1 MDNDF
6 LPFVDR
12 ANVRPV
18 ARQEGRSLLLRFD
31 MDTVQSSMNLDDP
44 CVLELEYTRAMML
57 FLLFRPAPR
66 HILMVGLGGGSLARY
81 CHRHLPE
88 TEMTVVEINPH
99 VIGLRDDFL
108 VPPDGPRFRVVQ
120 ADGAAFVRVTPLQFD
135 VILVDGFHFD
145 GQPDALGTLDFYSA
159 CRTRLAQCGVAV
171 VNMDSDAEICEPL
184 LGRLKLAFDGGVTSI
199 LPEGGSNRV
208 AFAALAPVL
217 RSVLRTCHDRLQ
229 TLDAVH
235 RQTLGRRSGEG
246 LAWPPLD
253 PP

>member
-18 ARQEGRSLLLRFD
+18 ARQEGRNLLMRFD

-44 CVLELEYTRAMML
+44 CGLELEYTRAMML
-57 FLLFRPAPR
+57 FLLFCPAPQ
-66 HILMVGLGGGSLARY
+66 HILMIGLGGGSLARH
-81 CHRHLPE
+81 CHRYLPE
-88 TEMTVVEINPH
+88 TTMTVVEINPH
-99 VIGLRDDFL
+99 VIALRDEFL

-120 ADGAAFVRVTPLQFD
+120 ADGAAFVRCTPQRFD

-145 GQPDALGTLDFYSA
+145 GQPEALGTLDFYDA
-159 CRTRLAQCGVAV
+159 CRARLMQGGVVV
-171 VNMDSDAEICEPL
+171 VNMDGEAAICGPL
-184 LGRLKLAFDGGVTSI
+184 LGRLNQAFDGGVTSI

-208 AFAALAPVL
+208 AFAASVPIL
-217 RSVLRTCHDRLQ
+217 RSVLHTSRERLQ
-229 TLDAVH
+229 ALDAVH
-235 RQTLGRRSGEG
+235 RQTLSRRSGHG
-246 LAWPPLD
+246 LAWPPIV